1 MNFPE
6 ILNQIKSQLEE
17 IEVRE
22 KANQK
27 EQAELTKNIEQ
38 LNQNIVQLQLE
49 IEEKIYRQSQLDQE
63 ALELCRLGEDLRE
76 KQEKI
81 AKIQSFS
88 EHFQGLQAELQGNED
103 LLNTLYSS
111 VSTHRES
118 NFFETTNDDL
128 LDNSDRETEETP
140 SMASGWQ
147 VVHGSEETS
156 VHFSV
161 NSESSFNEP
170 PESTE
175 EFNITIDTIKAKLP
189 QAERL
194 YQKLVAQHLEQY
206 HTYQNLIIHGLDLIW
221 FSVGFI
227 AFGKEA
233 YKKMS
238 LKYHPDRQ
246 GSAQAMQLINTAWEI
261 TEEYL
266 NNQAHF
272 NYYY

>member
-1 MNFPE
+1 MNFAE
-6 ILNQIKSQLEE
+6 IINQIKSQLEE
-17 IEVRE
+17 IEARE

-88 EHFQGLQAELQGNED
+88 EHFQGLQAELQGNKD

-272 NYYY
+272 NY